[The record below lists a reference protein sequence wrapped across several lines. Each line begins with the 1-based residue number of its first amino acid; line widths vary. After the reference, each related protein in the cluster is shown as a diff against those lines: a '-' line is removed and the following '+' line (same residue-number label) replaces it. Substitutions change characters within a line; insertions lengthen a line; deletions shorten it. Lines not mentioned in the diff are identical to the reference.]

1 MFFIQPIEHV
11 YNISMKDILDEYEVT
26 ATGLIID
33 KTTNKP
39 LRIKKGVRDNKV
51 TIKGVEYSV
60 KELVWRYYGEACP
73 HSHFIGYIQKNPVGM
88 NKDDIRNLKVVTWR
102 EYYGWNSADITPL
115 DREIHNI
122 LTDTNS
128 YKVLLCFKEEIYKGK
143 SADVPCDQMLKLVV
157 GTLGKFEVAAVVKL
171 IDEMK
176 KDANLTRV
184 IEHEAEF
191 MTDTPNNDFK
201 GIEVLS
207 NQYFDFNITT
217 D

>member
-1 MFFIQPIEHV
+1 
-11 YNISMKDILDEYEVT
+11 MKDILDEYEVT

-33 KTTNKP
+33 KNTNKP

-51 TIKGVEYSV
+51 TIHGIEYSV
-60 KELVWRYYGEACP
+60 KELVWRYYGEACT

-102 EYYGWNSADITPL
+102 EYYGWNSADITSL
-115 DREIHNI
+115 DKEIHDI
-122 LTDTNS
+122 LTDSNA
-128 YKVLLCFKEEIYKGK
+128 YKTLLYLKEEIYKGT
-143 SADVPCDQMLKLVV
+143 SADVACDMLVKLVV
-157 GTLGKFEVAAVVKL
+157 GSLGKFGVATVARL
-171 IDEMK
+171 IEEMK
-176 KDANLTRV
+176 KDSDFSRV

-207 NQYFDFNITT
+207 NS
-217 D
+217 